1 MYGGGDVGRGTL
13 GAWQMGQRQRGV
25 AFGSTAQYMEE
36 AVSAS
41 WNARCSFP
49 GANFGPSNGLGQQ
62 QGRGTQDEQRV
73 DMRDEVR

>member
-1 MYGGGDVGRGTL
+1 MRDAERVAD
-13 GAWQMGQRQRGV
+13 GA
-25 AFGSTAQYMEE
+25 ATARCRFWQYMEE

-62 QGRGTQDEQRV
+62 QGRVG
-73 DMRDEVR
+73 